1 MPPAHLLTTAARLP
15 DGTIAAF
22 DVARDRWLWLSPD
35 AARVLDTV
43 LRHGTTAPL
52 AQALAAQGQDAT
64 QIRTVLVRAEQALVA
79 DGLLPA
85 PPSMKPLLEAAP
97 AAGLPPFAG
106 RVRWRHRL
114 VAAVGLAVA
123 VAVVKVLPLCRL
135 LALLAAVRHLPPATA
150 RQAATLHAA
159 VLAARPV
166 WWPGRLACLE
176 VATATTV
183 AAALTGRRVHLVL
196 GARPLP
202 NEAHAWVTTPA
213 GSAVG
218 AYAPDRP
225 WAPVHAVPP
234 LPDNHANE

>member
-1 MPPAHLLTTAARLP
+1 MVLGGVDLNGLARIITGLTGPPAGANSEVPMR
-15 DGTIAAF
+15 
-22 DVARDRWLWLSPD
+22 R
-35 AARVLDTV
+35 RV
-43 LRHGTTAPL
+43 R
-52 AQALAAQGQDAT
+52 
-64 QIRTVLVRAEQALVA
+64 R
-79 DGLLPA
+79 
-85 PPSMKPLLEAAP
+85 
-97 AAGLPPFAG
+97 G
-106 RVRWRHRL
+106 RVRRRWQRPPSLRR
-114 VAAVGLAVA
+114 GGAVA
-123 VAVVKVLPLCRL
+123 IE
-135 LALLAAVRHLPPATA
+135 

-234 LPDNHANE
+234 LPDNHVNE

>member
-1 MPPAHLLTTAARLP
+1 MHSHPLMTAVRLA
-15 DGTIAAF
+15 DGTIAAL
-22 DVARDRWLWLSPD
+22 DVVRDRWLWLSPD
-35 AARVLDTV
+35 AVHVLDTV
-43 LRHGTTAPL
+43 LCHGSTVPL
-52 AQALAAQGQDAT
+52 AKALTAQGQDEVRV
-64 QIRTVLVRAEQALVA
+64 RTALADAAEGLAA
-79 DGLLPA
+79 AGLLPA
-85 PPSMKPLLEAAP
+85 PPGTKPLTEAATV
-97 AAGLPPFAG
+97 AGPPPLAEW
-106 RVRWRHRL
+106 VRWRHRL

-234 LPDNHANE
+234 LPDNHVNE